1 MQNPLPAKT
10 RVWWTAVVTAT
21 DVSWLWVSV
30 VLHDQ
35 ESPRVLLDLCLEV
48 SCDEHGSVHP
58 RRNHEEGEFL
68 FVTFAGANLEPNDI
82 VILHDNLRQGV
93 QHVNLAFW
101 NIWKVVQGYCEEKHA
116 KLADAKCVYKSRIT
130 QSPAHIYLPK
140 DHTHLVSESAD
151 LGVGD
156 FENRGTAGGGDNGDT
171 GFRSAQLEETFVVG
185 CQGLVGDWNV
195 VVMSCEWERENTL
208 RVWVYILLQELLVNS
223 TRTKWAQN
231 TPSSIPP
238 TMQYTSLYSPLS
250 FLLVFRN
257 SH

>member
-82 VILHDNLRQGV
+82 VILHDN
-93 QHVNLAFW
+93 
-101 NIWKVVQGYCEEKHA
+101 
-116 KLADAKCVYKSRIT
+116 
-130 QSPAHIYLPK
+130 
-140 DHTHLVSESAD
+140 LVSESAD